1 MSVEYHKVYLTRLKT
16 ILQSNLFYLI
26 ITFVLIGYVIL
37 FTKVIKYTA
46 IYDDETEF
54 TGVVSRYIQKDGNTT
69 IYLDSK
75 QKIIVSIYDNVD
87 VSVGDKVKITGKV
100 SDILP
105 NTIPNTFNY
114 KEYLYN
120 NHIYTKVVG
129 DKITIM
135 SHSTNPLTKIKNLVI
150 NRCKNNTYLMLFICG
165 DKTGMDTSIYNN
177 FKNCGIAHL
186 LAISGMHVSIF
197 ILILNKLLFFLNKNL
212 KNIIIILF
220 LIFYSYLVN
229 FTPSILRVVI
239 SFIIGVILSYSSIRI
254 SPVKKLLLTAF
265 IIILIDP
272 FNVYSTSFQYS
283 FSASLG
289 VISTQ
294 NHQKKNYLLNIIII
308 SFYTLLFTLPITI
321 NLNYECNLILFISN
335 LLFIPYVS
343 LFLYPLGLLTF
354 IFPFLSNIFS
364 FFTSL
369 MEKGIAMINK
379 IDFFVINIPKMPI
392 YLIILFYILLLAF
405 LFYNKKKLLYI
416 LISFVILVKVS
427 AFIDFNDYVIFFDV
441 GQGDCAVIISRFHKD
456 VVLIDTG
463 GLRNYTVSDNVILYF
478 KSIGITKI
486 DTLLLTH
493 GDYDHMGDAE
503 NVINNMK
510 VKKVIFNKGDNNDL
524 ENSLI
529 DLLNQKHIEYSHD
542 ASTLEIKD
550 ASVYSLNNEIYKD
563 ENNSSNV
570 LLIQMDN
577 KNLLFMGDAEKE
589 AEESILANYNLPT
602 IDILKVGHHGSN
614 TSSSKTFINKI
625 KPYYAVI
632 SVGRNN
638 RYHHPNEEVLDTLRG
653 SVIYRT
659 DQDGS
664 VIFKIKDDNFTIM
677 TYAT

>member
-416 LISFVILVKVS
+416 LISLVILVKVS

>member
-1 MSVEYHKVYLTRLKT
+1 MEYHKVYLTRLKT

-37 FTKVIKYTA
+37 FTKVIKYTSV
-46 IYDDETEF
+46 YDDETEF

-75 QKIIVSIYDNVD
+75 QKIIVSIYENVD
-87 VSVGDKVKITGKV
+87 INVGDKVKITGKV

-114 KEYLYN
+114 KKYLYN

-177 FKNCGIAHL
+177 FKKCGIAHL

-212 KNIIIILF
+212 KNIIMILF

-308 SFYTLLFTLPITI
+308 SFYTLLFTLPITV

-379 IDFFVINIPKMPI
+379 IDIFIINIPKMPI
-392 YLIILFYILLLAF
+392 YIIVLFYILLLSF
-405 LFYNKKKLLYI
+405 LFYNKKQLLYM
-416 LISFVILVKVS
+416 LISLVILVKVG
-427 AFIDFNDYVIFFDV
+427 AFLDFNDYVIFFDV
-441 GQGDCAVIISRFHKD
+441 GQGDCAAIISKFHKD

-510 VKKVIFNKGDNNDL
+510 VKKVILNKGNNNDL

-529 DLLNQKHIEYSHD
+529 DLLNKKHIEYSHD
-542 ASTLEIKD
+542 ASTIEIEN
-550 ASVYSLNNEIYKD
+550 ASVYSLNNGVYKD

-589 AEESILANYNLPT
+589 AEENILANYDLPK

-614 TSSSKTFINKI
+614 TSSSKDFINKI
-625 KPYYAVI
+625 EPGYAII

-638 RYHHPNEEVLDTLRG
+638 RYHHPNKEVLDTLRG